1 MILGCAPRARL
12 VPNMQDDGRLQEAKS
27 MDILG
32 VAGGLGI
39 EGLRR
44 AGHEMV
50 GPCPV
55 CGGRDRFG
63 INPIKQMFNCRRCQG
78 RGDVVALVQHVHGCN
93 FVQAL
98 AYLVGEATAQIDPV
112 VIAARKAKAAKIEKE
127 REAYA
132 AKCRTF
138 ALENARDFWRA
149 AINGKG
155 TIAEQYLAGRSVIF
169 DAWPP
174 TLRFIPNH
182 PYMKTINN
190 VRRELH
196 CGPCMISAIQGPDHK
211 LRAVHQ
217 TWIDP
222 VTLGKA
228 KISLDGKPQDVKLSR
243 GSKKGGAI
251 RLSPMIQGGTLV
263 MGEGIETTGTALTAG
278 GIDRAIYWAGVDLGN
293 MAGLQERVPGQR
305 NSGLPDMSDG
315 QAFVPPQGIVRMIY
329 LQDGDS
335 APGPTRAKLEAG
347 LLRAMR
353 TRPGLVGQIVH
364 AGAGIDLNDL
374 GQAQNKN
381 EGGDV

>member
-1 MILGCAPRARL
+1 
-12 VPNMQDDGRLQEAKS
+12 

-39 EGLRR
+39 AGLKR

-63 INPIKQMFNCRRCQG
+63 IHPIKGMFHCRRCLG
-78 RGDVVALVQHVHGCN
+78 KGDVVALVMHVHGCN
-93 FVQAL
+93 FRDAL
-98 AYLVGEATAQIDPV
+98 AYLVGDADAQIDPK
-112 VIAARKAKAAKIEKE
+112 VIAARKQKAAKFQKE
-127 REAYA
+127 REGYA
-132 AKCRTF
+132 AKCRAF
-138 ALENARDFWRA
+138 ALENARDFWA
-149 AINGKG
+149 KSINGAG
-155 TIAEQYLAGRSVIF
+155 TMAAQYLEKRGVIF

-182 PYMKTINN
+182 PYLKTVNN

-196 CGPCMISAIQGPDHK
+196 CGPCLIAGIQGPDHK

-222 VTLGKA
+222 LTLGKMA
-228 KISLDGKPQDVKLSR
+228 IFLDGEALVAKLVR
-243 GSKKGGAI
+243 GSKKGGVI
-251 RLSPMIQGGTLV
+251 RLSKMIQGGTLV
-263 MGEGIETTGTALTAG
+263 MGEGIETTGTALSAG
-278 GIDRAIYWAGVDLGN
+278 GVKNAVYWAGVDLGN
-293 MAGLQERVPGQR
+293 MAGLQEKVPGQR
-305 NSGLPDMSDG
+305 NSGLPDMSDDL
-315 QAFVPPQGIVRMIY
+315 AFVPPKGIARLIY
-329 LQDGDS
+329 IQDGDS

-353 TRPGLVGQIVH
+353 TRPGLVGQIVQ

-374 GQAQNKN
+374 GQAQNTNNN
-381 EGGDV
+381 EGGDL